1 MTATSL
7 PLLGGL
13 TPDEFL
19 RGYWQKK
26 PLLIRQ
32 ALPGFESLISAEELA
47 GLACEDEVE
56 ARLVREHKAPP
67 HWTVQ
72 HGPFQETDF
81 TRLPDSHWTLLVQDA
96 EKHLPE
102 LQSVLDPFRFIPD
115 WRIDDL
121 MISCAAPHGSV
132 GPHLDAYDV
141 FLLQAQGQ
149 RRWQICTTPGDL
161 QLLPDSEL
169 KVLKNFHA
177 EQEWVLEPGDM
188 LYLPPGVAHYGVA
201 LDNCLTFSIGF
212 RAPGVQEMLSDF
224 AEWRLQQLDPE
235 LCYADPDLRADEAAA
250 GQLSSAALGRMRQLL
265 RQALASNDAQ
275 LDHWFGLFITEPKH
289 WLRPAAPDT
298 PLTSTALRAR
308 LHSGAG
314 LRRSALS
321 RCAWLA
327 TGPQS
332 ATLFM
337 NGNAY
342 AATAALAA
350 LLCGPR
356 RVSSPALAEYLKD
369 AASLELLTALYND
382 GSLEFDDD

>member
-1 MTATSL
+1 MTTTSL

-19 RGYWQKK
+19 RDYWQKK

-201 LDNCLTFSIGF
+201 LDNCLTYSIGF
-212 RAPGVQEMLSDF
+212 RAPSVQEMLSDF
-224 AEWRLQQLDPE
+224 VEWRLQKIDPE
-235 LCYADPDLRADEAAA
+235 LRYTDPDLQTDEANA
-250 GQLSSAALGRMRQLL
+250 GQLSNAALGRMRELL
-265 RQALASNDAQ
+265 RQGLTSDDAQ

-289 WLRPAAPDT
+289 WLRPAAPEIG
-298 PLTSTALRAR
+298 LSGKALAAELRA
-308 LHSGAG
+308 GAT
-314 LRRSALS
+314 LRRNPLS
-321 RCAWLA
+321 RCAWLMA
-327 TGPQS
+327 DPQT

-337 NGNAY
+337 NGVAHP
-342 AATAALAA
+342 APPALAP
-350 LLCGPR
+350 LLCGPP
-356 RVSSPALAEYLKD
+356 RVSSQALAEYLSNP
-369 AASLELLTALYND
+369 AALALLTALYND
-382 GSLEFDDD
+382 GSLEFEDD